1 MKMPSPARADLHK
14 ALYVPAATVSLG
26 AANDDLLRVHGLAV
40 TSVEVD
46 LQLSVAGTFKF
57 TIPNTFDPARAEFLT
72 AFGKP
77 ALNLL
82 KLGTRIWIR
91 MGYGDRSGQSF
102 LLSGYITNVGTS
114 FSEGSSPDLEVSGQD
129 ALYRLTLGTSEHR
142 LEKKSVQDA
151 VAKVAA
157 DNGFSLR
164 LKGSPPSEVTLDSNH
179 QSDMDFLRKL
189 AANFSTREKK
199 WEFFSRADASVDTL
213 HFRPRTMDSEPVG
226 TLKWGADLLSF
237 RPEANLGNQ
246 VSRLVVEGWD
256 EVAKKEIVGEAR
268 AHGDAIGKAKTA
280 GQIQQSFLSREVV
293 RKLRL
298 PVKSKKEA
306 DERAEAELANMIADH
321 LKGDGETF
329 GFPELLPDT
338 RVKLDGLGAKFS
350 RTFYVTKTVH
360 SFNSSGYRTRFSI
373 EEPDS

>member
-1 MKMPSPARADLHK
+1 MPSPARADLHK
-14 ALYVPAATVSLG
+14 ALYVPAASIALG
-26 AANDDLLRVHGLAV
+26 APSQDLLHDHGLAF

-46 LQLSVAGTFKF
+46 LQLSMAGTFKF
-57 TIPNTFDPARAEFLT
+57 TIPDTFDPARAEFLT
-72 AFGKP
+72 ARGRP

-82 KLGTRIWIR
+82 TLGTRVWIR
-91 MGYGDRSGQSF
+91 MGYGDRSGQPL

-114 FSEGSSPDLEVSGQD
+114 FNEGSSPDLEVSGQD
-129 ALYRLTLGTSEHR
+129 ALYRLTLGTREHR

-151 VAKVAA
+151 VSLVAV
-157 DNGFSLR
+157 DNGFSMR
-164 LKGSPPSEVTLDSNH
+164 FSGSPPSEVTLDSNL
-179 QSDMDFLRKL
+179 QSDMDFLREL
-189 AANFSTREKK
+189 VAMFSTRKQK
-199 WEFFSRADASVDTL
+199 WEFFSRAGAQVDTL
-213 HFRPRTMDSEPVG
+213 HFRPRSMDAAPVG

-246 VSRLVVEGWD
+246 VARVEVQGWD
-256 EVAKKEIVGEAR
+256 EVAKVKIVGEAR
-268 AHGDAIGKAKTA
+268 AQGEGGKAKTA

-293 RKLRL
+293 RQLRL

-306 DERAEAELANMIADH
+306 DERAEAELANTIADH

-350 RTFYVTKTVH
+350 RTFYVTKAVH
-360 SFNSSGYRTRFSI
+360 SYNSSGYRTRFSI

>member
-1 MKMPSPARADLHK
+1 MPSPARADLHN
-14 ALYVPAATVSLG
+14 ALYVPAATIALG
-26 AANDDLLRVHGLAV
+26 APGQDLLHVHGLAF

-46 LQLSVAGTFKF
+46 LSLSMAGTFKF
-57 TIPNTFDPARAEFLT
+57 TITDAFDAARAEFLT
-72 AFGKP
+72 ARGRP

-91 MGYGDRSGQSF
+91 MGYGDLAGQQL

-114 FSEGSSPDLEVSGQD
+114 FNEGASPDLEVSGQD
-129 ALYRLTLGTSEHR
+129 SLYRLTLGTSEHR
-142 LEKKSVQDA
+142 LENKSVQDA
-151 VAKVAA
+151 VAKVAV

-164 LKGSPPSEVTLDSNH
+164 LAGSPPGEVTLDSNL
-179 QSDMDFLRKL
+179 QSDMDFLRSL
-189 AANFSTREKK
+189 ATNFSTRRQK
-199 WEFFSRADASVDTL
+199 WEFFSRAGAMVDTL
-213 HFRPRTMDSEPVG
+213 HFRPRSVDAAPVG

-246 VSRLVVEGWD
+246 VSRVIVQGWD
-256 EVAKKEIVGEAR
+256 EIAKAPIVGEAR
-268 AHGDAIGKAKTA
+268 AHGEGGKPRTA

-306 DERAEAELANMIADH
+306 DERAEAELANTISDH
-321 LKGDGETF
+321 LRGDGETF

-338 RVKLDGLGAKFS
+338 RVILAGLGAKFS
-350 RTFYVTKTVH
+350 RTFYVTKAVH
-360 SFNSSGYRTRFSI
+360 SYNSSGYRTRFSI

>member
-1 MKMPSPARADLHK
+1 MKMPSPARTDLHK

-26 AANDDLLRVHGLAV
+26 AAGDDLLRVHGLAV

-46 LQLSVAGTFKF
+46 LQLSMAGTFKF
-57 TIPNTFDPARAEFLT
+57 TVPDTFDPARAEFLT
-72 AFGKP
+72 ATGKP

-91 MGYGDRSGQSF
+91 MGYGDRSGQSI

-114 FSEGSSPDLEVSGQD
+114 FSEGSTPDLEVSGQD

-142 LEKKSVQDA
+142 LEKKSVRDA
-151 VAKVAA
+151 VALVAA
-157 DNGFSLR
+157 DNGFSMR
-164 LKGSPPSEVTLDSNH
+164 LSGSPPSEVTLDSDL
-179 QSDMDFLRKL
+179 QSDMDFLRQL
-189 AANFSTREKK
+189 VANFSTRKEK
-199 WEFFSRADASVDTL
+199 WEFFSRAGAFVDTL
-213 HFRPRTMDSEPVG
+213 HFRPRSMDAAPVG

-237 RPEANLGNQ
+237 RPEASLGNQ
-246 VSRLVVEGWD
+246 VSKVVVQGWD
-256 EVAKKEIVGEAR
+256 EVKKVKIVGEAR
-268 AHGDAIGKAKTA
+268 AQGEGGKMKTA

-293 RKLRL
+293 RTVRL

-306 DERAEAELANMIADH
+306 DERAEAEIANLTSDH
-321 LKGDGETF
+321 LKGEGETF

-350 RTFYVTKTVH
+350 RTFYVTKTTH
-360 SFNSSGYRTRFSI
+360 SYNSSGYRTRFSI